1 MLHDQP
7 VRFLQRK
14 LRLRQV
20 TRLGAHGHQTPIIT
34 SRWDLPAIVVAYR
47 MFERWRQENFFKYI
61 KAEYWIDA
69 LADYQI
75 EPDDPHRSVPNPARK
90 ALEKEIRRT
99 RSQLEKLRA
108 RYAEATLGSRSHPHP
123 RPTKKETRALRSA
136 IERVQARL
144 KELQRQ
150 HHSLTPRL
158 PLAEARQ
165 GEVAVKLATER
176 KHLTNVLKMV
186 AYNIE
191 SDLVQLIR
199 PHYKRA
205 EDEGR
210 TFIQSA
216 LQDAA
221 DLEPTSDELHI
232 RLVSSPQLPPSNPG
246 TGVPMCSTERDQL
259 HLPGHP
265 TTNALFSGELV
276 LKQQKAD
283 RFRPW
288 YVRRSEITIPGP
300 VTMAPP
306 QLPLFTL

>member
-1 MLHDQP
+1 M
-7 VRFLQRK
+7 
-14 LRLRQV
+14 
-20 TRLGAHGHQTPIIT
+20 
-34 SRWDLPAIVVAYR
+34 
-47 MFERWRQENFFKYI
+47 
-61 KAEYWIDA
+61 
-69 LADYQI
+69 
-75 EPDDPHRSVPNPARK
+75 
-90 ALEKEIRRT
+90 RRT

-108 RYAEATLGSRSHPHP
+108 RYAETTLGSRSHHPDP
-123 RPTKKETRALRSA
+123 RPTKKQTRALRSA

-144 KELQRQ
+144 KELKRQ
-150 HHSLTPRL
+150 HHSLPPRL

-221 DLEPTSDELHI
+221 DLEPTSDELYI
-232 RLVSSPQLPPSNPG
+232 RLAPLSSPHRTRVLEQLCAALNETDSIFPG
-246 TGVPMCSTERDQL
+246 TRLRMRYSVACS
-259 HLPGHP
+259 
-265 TTNALFSGELV
+265 S
-276 LKQQKAD
+276 
-283 RFRPW
+283 
-288 YVRRSEITIPGP
+288 
-300 VTMAPP
+300 
-306 QLPLFTL
+306 

>member
-1 MLHDQP
+1 M
-7 VRFLQRK
+7 
-14 LRLRQV
+14 
-20 TRLGAHGHQTPIIT
+20 
-34 SRWDLPAIVVAYR
+34 
-47 MFERWRQENFFKYI
+47 
-61 KAEYWIDA
+61 
-69 LADYQI
+69 
-75 EPDDPHRSVPNPARK
+75 
-90 ALEKEIRRT
+90 RRT
-99 RSQLEKLRA
+99 RCQLEKLRA

-232 RLVSSPQLPPSNPG
+232 RLAPLSSPHRTRVLEFLCAALNETNSIFPG
-246 TGVPMCSTERDQL
+246 TRLRMRYSVAS
-259 HLPGHP
+259 
-265 TTNALFSGELV
+265 S
-276 LKQQKAD
+276 
-283 RFRPW
+283 
-288 YVRRSEITIPGP
+288 S
-300 VTMAPP
+300 
-306 QLPLFTL
+306 